1 MMRIAVLLALSLVS
15 IPARAFDPNLDYQ
28 LATILGSEEACGL
41 KYDQSAIESFI
52 NKNVDPKDMSFAGS
66 LVNLTNGVKFQIQ
79 SMSESSLTAHCT
91 QIRRVA
97 KQYGF
102 VK

>member
-1 MMRIAVLLALSLVS
+1 MRIAVLAALSLVS
-15 IPARAFDPNLDYQ
+15 KSVRAFDSNVDYQ

-52 NKNVDPKDMSFAGS
+52 NKKVDPKDMSFAAS
-66 LVNLTNGVKFQIQ
+66 LSNMTDGIKFEIK

-97 KQYGF
+97 KHYGF